1 MSDEA
6 NILVV
11 EDRPEEI
18 QYVSAC
24 LADQPFRIRHAAT
37 AREALDMLAAETPDA
52 VLLDLGLPDMDGREV
67 LRALVANNRAG
78 SVVILTGNASLDT
91 AVDAMR
97 LGAFDYVVKPCEP
110 ARLVVT
116 LRNAVERQRLAKLVS
131 RFRERYESDHFQGF
145 IGASPAMRA
154 VYRTIESAAASTAT
168 IFITGESGTGKEL
181 CAAAIHA
188 LSARHDRP
196 FVALNCAAIPAGLME
211 SEIFGHRR
219 GAFTGATAERGG
231 AVARAAGGTLFLDE
245 ICDMPLDLQA
255 KLLRVVQTGVYQKVG
270 ADQSEQA
277 DLRYVCATNRNPWHE
292 VERGQFREDLF
303 YRMHVIPI
311 ELPPLRERS
320 EDIPLLAAQFLADT
334 THEESKH
341 FAGFA
346 PDAAAALVSYS
357 WPGNVRELQNVI
369 RRVVVLNDGEWV
381 TAGMLPPLSARN
393 AMTPSRVGAG
403 AGRKFGDPASGVRAL
418 WQVERDAID
427 QAIAACGGNVR
438 RAAALLGIDR
448 ATIYRKRRDARS
460 RTQPLSSHRDEPLDA
475 GILHTLE
482 QALGHDTV
490 RGLIERQTGD
500 LRQRIAGLIHACE
513 KSDLPKAAEIA
524 RDLER
529 LAAVFGAKSLEK
541 AALELA
547 GACASRDTQ
556 RIEAVLPTLREQGER
571 TLNALNERYAP
582 DSAA

>member
-6 NILVV
+6 HILVV

-24 LADQPFRIRHAAT
+24 LADQPFQIRHAAT
-37 AREALDMLAAETPDA
+37 ARAALDMLAAETPDV

-67 LRALVANNRAG
+67 LRALVADNHA
-78 SVVILTGNASLDT
+78 SAVVVLTGNASLDA
-91 AVDAMR
+91 AVEAMR
-97 LGAFDYVVKPCEP
+97 LGAFDYIVKPCEP
-110 ARLVVT
+110 ARLAVT

-131 RFRERYESDHFQGF
+131 RYRERYESDRFQGF
-145 IGASPAMRA
+145 IGGSPAMRA
-154 VYRTIESAAASTAT
+154 VYRTIESAAASKAT

-188 LSARHDRP
+188 LSARHVKP

-211 SEIFGHRR
+211 SEIFGHKR

-231 AVARAAGGTLFLDE
+231 AVAGAAGGTLFLDE

-255 KLLRVVQTGVYQKVG
+255 KLLRLVQTGVYQKVG

-292 VERGQFREDLF
+292 VESGRFREDLF

-311 ELPPLRERS
+311 ELPPLRERR
-320 EDIPLLAAQFLADT
+320 EDIPLLAAQFLADYT
-334 THEESKH
+334 REEGKH

-346 PDAAAALVSYS
+346 PDAAEALAGYS
-357 WPGNVRELQNVI
+357 WPGNVRELQNAI
-369 RRVVVLNDGEWV
+369 RRIVVLNDGEWV
-381 TAGMLPPLSARN
+381 MREMLPPLPSPNSVSPPRPAAPAPGPEGSAG
-393 AMTPSRVGAG
+393 P
-403 AGRKFGDPASGVRAL
+403 VRPL
-418 WQVERDAID
+418 WLVERDAID
-427 QAIAACGGNVR
+427 QAIAACSGNVR
-438 RAAALLGIDR
+438 RAATLLGIDR

-460 RTQPLSSHRDEPLDA
+460 RAKPTGGKDEALDA
-475 GILHTLE
+475 GILRTLE
-482 QALGHDTV
+482 QALGSDAV

-500 LRQRIAGLIHACE
+500 LRQRIDGLIRACE
-513 KSDLPKAAEIA
+513 KRDLPKAGEIA

-529 LAAVFGAKSLEK
+529 LAIVFGAKPLEK
-541 AALELA
+541 ALLDFTT
-547 GACASRDTQ
+547 ACAAHDIQ
-556 RIEAVLPTLREQGER
+556 RIDAALPSLRELGER
-571 TLNALNERYAP
+571 ALNAITERYAP

>member
-6 NILVV
+6 TILVV

-24 LADQPFRIRHAAT
+24 LADQPFHIRHVAT
-37 AREALDMLAAETPDA
+37 AREALEVLAAETPDA

-67 LRALVANNRAG
+67 LRALVADNRAG

-91 AVDAMR
+91 AVEAMR
-97 LGAFDYVVKPCEP
+97 LGAFDYIVKPCEP
-110 ARLVVT
+110 ARLAVT

-131 RFRERYESDHFQGF
+131 RFRERYESDRFQSF
-145 IGASPAMRA
+145 IGGSPAMRA
-154 VYRTIESAAASTAT
+154 VYRTIESAAVSKAT

-188 LSARHDRP
+188 LSTRHDKP

-211 SEIFGHRR
+211 TEIFGHIR

-231 AVARAAGGTLFLDE
+231 AVTRAAGGTLFLDE
-245 ICDMPLDLQA
+245 ICDMPLDLQT
-255 KLLRVVQTGVYQKVG
+255 KLLRIVQTGVYQKVG

-292 VERGQFREDLF
+292 VEQGRFREDLF
-303 YRMHVIPI
+303 YRLHVIPI
-311 ELPPLRERS
+311 ELPPLRERR

-334 THEESKH
+334 TREEGKH

-346 PDAAAALVSYS
+346 PDAANALASYS
-357 WPGNVRELQNVI
+357 WPGNVRELQNAI

-381 TAGMLPPLSARN
+381 TADMLPPLSSRGAL
-393 AMTPSRVGAG
+393 TPSRVGADARSSG
-403 AGRKFGDPASGVRAL
+403 TASRVRPL
-418 WQVERDAID
+418 WQIERDAID

-448 ATIYRKRRDARS
+448 ATIYRKRRDPRS
-460 RTQPLSSHRDEPLDA
+460 RTQPVASHRDEPLDA
-475 GILHTLE
+475 GILQTLE

-500 LRQRIAGLIHACE
+500 LRQRIAGLIFACE

-541 AALELA
+541 TVLEFA
-547 GACASRDTQ
+547 GACASRDSQ
-556 RIEAVLPTLREQGER
+556 RIKAVLPTLQEQGER